1 MFFQI
6 NALTVGIMKKGDI
19 SKTLTIPRPL
29 KVSCNKRAI
38 PRPKMTDIVI
48 ILPTKVTLLM
58 TALNSAGSVKKK
70 S

>member
-29 KVSCNKRAI
+29 KVSCNNKAI
-38 PRPKMTDIVI
+38 PRPKMTDIAI
-48 ILPTKVTLLM
+48 ILPTKVILFV
-58 TALNSAGSVKKK
+58 TALNNAGSVKKK